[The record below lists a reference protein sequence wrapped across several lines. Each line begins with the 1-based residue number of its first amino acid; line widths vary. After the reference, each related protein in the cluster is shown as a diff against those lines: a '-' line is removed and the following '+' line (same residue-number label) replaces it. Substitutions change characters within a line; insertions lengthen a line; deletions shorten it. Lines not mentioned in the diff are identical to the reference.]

1 MVFTF
6 WIKEIVGSRKVQTA
20 SVTNKRY
27 SLPGSDWDAVYM
39 YSKVGLTVE
48 VRT

>member
-6 WIKEIVGSRKVQTA
+6 RIKEIVGSRKVQIA

-27 SLPGSDWDAVYM
+27 SLPGSDWDAVYT
-39 YSKVGLTVE
+39 L
-48 VRT
+48 R